1 MAYLLIAAIIAVLIL
16 ASADRMKLRRLA
28 ALRPG
33 APVLAA
39 GLLAGGLLLAVRG
52 AWPLGAALVV
62 IALVYVVYALM
73 AGPSAGRRSSD
84 DDRDRALERGALENP
99 LLAADLKIDQ
109 HILARQQFGYQAHV
123 AFDWTITCGRRRDD
137 DGMRG
142 MPLYSW

>member
-62 IALVYVVYALM
+62 IALGLTLAARWPRAVSERQMGVMSRRQACEMLGVGEY
-73 AGPSAGRRSSD
+73 AGPD
-84 DDRDRALERGALENP
+84 EIRAAYARLIQRVHPDKGGAP
-99 LLAADLKIDQ
+99 GLAVQLN
-109 HILARQQFGYQAHV
+109 LAR
-123 AFDWTITCGRRRDD
+123 DLLLK
-137 DGMRG
+137 
-142 MPLYSW
+142 P